1 MSPAAKGSPPA
12 ERAITTTFAGEEER
26 ARPMAST
33 LALEQAE
40 QRRWKLRPKWARVNW
55 FDLMVEREFLS
66 PDEQKAKESAALRQM
81 VRFAAAS
88 VPYYRGMFKR
98 LGITAGDIQGPED
111 LPALP
116 PLARTEVQE
125 HAVAL
130 RAQRRPPGH
139 KVSGMTRTSGSTGQ
153 PVEVIHTQ
161 FSHLMFNI
169 LKQRQ
174 MRWARFDPA
183 GRFAMIRPPRD
194 LPPEPGGEPAG
205 EDETHRYPI
214 WWPLVGPYFETGPL
228 FGFSNNNS
236 LENQVEWVEEHRPDY
251 LLGLSAELEHLALGF
266 QDRPRLESLRGL
278 QAISQQ
284 LTPEMR
290 RRIEGTFGVPVFESY
305 GFNEIGILAFRCTE
319 GGRYHVN
326 TEHCLVEVVDE
337 DGQPCRPGQRGRI
350 LATTLT
356 NAAMPLLRYDSDDL
370 AEAVDGPCPCGRTL
384 PAFGAIHGR
393 YRRIVSLPPDT
404 MTYVSAV
411 QRALADMP
419 AELSKPLRQYQLHQF
434 RDGRFE
440 FRLVAAG
447 ALAAAFTERI
457 ESEWKK
463 AGAPEP
469 PPLAFLVVDEIP
481 RTPGGKFQDFTS
493 DFAPPP
499 TPAPEPS
506 GESG

>member
-1 MSPAAKGSPPA
+1 
-12 ERAITTTFAGEEER
+12 
-26 ARPMAST
+26 MAST
-33 LALEQAE
+33 LALEQVE
-40 QRRWKLRPKWARVNW
+40 QRRWKLNPKWARVNW
-55 FDLMVEREFLS
+55 FDLLVEREFLS
-66 PDEQKAKESAALRQM
+66 ADEQKGRESEALRQI
-81 VRFAAAS
+81 VRFAAGN
-88 VPYYRGMFKR
+88 VPYYRGLFKR
-98 LGITAGDIQGPED
+98 LGITAGDIQARED

-125 HAVAL
+125 HAAAL
-130 RAQRRPPGH
+130 RARRLPPGH
-139 KVSGMTRTSGSTGQ
+139 KASAKTRTSGSTGQ
-153 PVEVIHTQ
+153 PVEVIHAN
-161 FSHLMFNI
+161 FSYRMFNI

-174 MRWARFDPA
+174 MRWGRFDPA
-183 GRFAMIRPPRD
+183 GRFAMIRPAKD
-194 LPPEPGGEPAG
+194 LPRQPGGEPAG
-205 EDETHRYPI
+205 ADETRRYPI

-228 FGFSNNNS
+228 FGFSNANS
-236 LENQVEWVEEHRPDY
+236 LESQMEWLEEHRPDY

-290 RRIEGTFGVPVFESY
+290 RRIEGTFGVPVEESY
-305 GFNEIGILAFRCTE
+305 GLNEIGIVAFRCTE

-326 TEHCLVEVVDE
+326 AEHCLVEVVDE
-337 DGQPCRPGQRGRI
+337 DGKPCRPGQRGRI
-350 LATTLT
+350 LVTTIT
-356 NAAMPLLRYDSDDL
+356 NTAMPLLRYDPDDL

-393 YRRIVSLPPDT
+393 YRRIVSLPPGT
-404 MTYVSAV
+404 MEYW
-411 QRALADMP
+411 RALLRALGDMP

-440 FRLVAAG
+440 LRLVAAG

-469 PPLAFLVVDEIP
+469 APLAFASVDEIP

-493 DFAPPP
+493 DFALSPVPE
-499 TPAPEPS
+499 TAPEPP